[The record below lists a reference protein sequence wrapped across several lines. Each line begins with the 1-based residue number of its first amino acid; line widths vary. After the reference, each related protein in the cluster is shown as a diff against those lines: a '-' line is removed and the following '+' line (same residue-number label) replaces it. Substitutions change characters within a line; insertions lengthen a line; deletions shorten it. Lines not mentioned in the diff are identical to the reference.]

1 MGIYQNKKTVNSKTY
16 RLENLLDKSA
26 QNWGLN
32 TALEE
37 DNRSITF
44 ESLNKAS
51 NEIAQILKSI
61 NHQKHF
67 RAAVYFPKSIE
78 SVAIIFGILKAGGT
92 YIPLDY
98 DAPDSR
104 NQYIIKDCEVSL
116 IFTTTEKCPLLNNS
130 LSGSILELKIE
141 GLVQVSLLPIQTN
154 PIQPDGLA
162 YMLYTSG
169 STGKPKGVMFSH
181 INALHF
187 VNWCSNQ
194 FFPDENSVFSS
205 HAPFH
210 FDLSILDLYLS
221 VKHASKLILINSNQ
235 AKNPLALSFLIETK
249 KITHWYSTPT
259 ILKLMVNYGKIERHD
274 HSSLKYVLFAGE
286 VFPINPLKKL
296 TLLWSTARFFNL
308 YGPTETNVCTYYEI
322 KLPVYENRIEP
333 FPIGKICEGLISK
346 TVTTFEG
353 KPELYI
359 SGPNVSQGY
368 WNNEGLNKSSFENSE
383 GIIWYK
389 TGDLVEQDSEG
400 NYIYLGRKD
409 RMVKKNGFRVELDE
423 IENTINSIQQII
435 DVAVIGKINVDFECR
450 IIAFIQINDGE
461 GNILELKKYCLDNMP
476 HYMTPDE
483 FVFMENI
490 PKTSTDKTD
499 YQKLHHL
506 NEF

>member
-1 MGIYQNKKTVNSKTY
+1 MNPQIK
-16 RLENLLDKSA
+16 RLENLLELSA
-26 QNWGLN
+26 QNWPSK

-37 DNRSITF
+37 EGRSINY
-44 ESLNKAS
+44 EKLNKVS
-51 NEIAQILKSI
+51 NLIARALKESFGES
-61 NHQKHF
+61 QF
-67 RAAVYFPKSIE
+67 RAAIYYPKSIE
-78 SVAIIFGILKAGGT
+78 SVAILFGILKAGGT

-98 DAPDSR
+98 EAPESR
-104 NQYIIKDCEVSL
+104 NLFIIKDCAVSV
-116 IFTTTEKCPLLNNS
+116 IFTTSDKCPSLKKS
-130 LSGSILELKIE
+130 LSGSIQDLNID
-141 GLVQVSLLPIQTN
+141 GLNQVSLLPIQTN

-181 INALHF
+181 SNALHF

-205 HAPFH
+205 HASFH

-221 VKHASKLILINSNQ
+221 IKHGSKLILISSKES
-235 AKNPLALSFLIETK
+235 KNPLALSHLIETK

-286 VFPINPLKKL
+286 VFPVNPLKKL

-308 YGPTETNVCTYYEI
+308 YGPTETNVCTYYEV
-322 KLPVYENRIEP
+322 KLPVDVNRIEP
-333 FPIGKICEGLISK
+333 FPIGKICEGLKSK
-346 TVTTFEG
+346 TITTFEG

-383 GIIWYK
+383 GVNWYK
-389 TGDLVEQDSEG
+389 TGDLVDQDLEG

-423 IENTINSIQQII
+423 IENTINSNQQII
-435 DVAVIGKINVDFECR
+435 DVAVIGKINSDFECR
-450 IIAFIQINDGE
+450 IIAFIQINDEE
-461 GNILELKKYCLDNMP
+461 GNILELKKYCLENMP
-476 HYMTPDE
+476 HYMTPDV
-483 FVFMENI
+483 FVILENI